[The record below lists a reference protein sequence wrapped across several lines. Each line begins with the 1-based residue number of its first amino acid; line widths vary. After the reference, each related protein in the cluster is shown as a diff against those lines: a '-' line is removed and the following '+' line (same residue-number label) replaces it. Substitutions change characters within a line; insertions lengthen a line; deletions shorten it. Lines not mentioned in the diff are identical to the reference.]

1 MNIMRSRTNGRL
13 LASSDSV
20 ELGDVE
26 RRREDPKHAKKDLRR
41 LHNRLENKEPIKLWQ
56 QGVQMQAR
64 LPDSICE
71 TRLGSVM
78 TLPVSKNGEI
88 S

>member
-1 MNIMRSRTNGRL
+1 MRSRANERF

-41 LHNRLENKEPIKLWQ
+41 LHNRLENKEPI
-56 QGVQMQAR
+56 
-64 LPDSICE
+64 
-71 TRLGSVM
+71 
-78 TLPVSKNGEI
+78 
-88 S
+88 